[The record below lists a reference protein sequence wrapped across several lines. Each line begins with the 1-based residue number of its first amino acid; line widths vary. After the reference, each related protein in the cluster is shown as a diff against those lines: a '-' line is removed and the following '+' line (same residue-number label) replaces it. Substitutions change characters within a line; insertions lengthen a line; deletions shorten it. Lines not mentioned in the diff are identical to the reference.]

1 MSCPACNLDY
11 KEITEQIKE
20 GNLGVVDNLIE
31 SLKASQGAES
41 GAVII
46 FCPSCR
52 ETLARLQDR
61 VASRLR
67 KQTLG
72 NIHNMLDEAY
82 ERRNPGKQ
90 G

>member
-11 KEITEQIKE
+11 DEMAEQIK
-20 GNLGVVDNLIE
+20 GGDLAVVDNLIDG
-31 SLKASQGAES
+31 LAARQGAEG

-46 FCPSCR
+46 LCPSCR
-52 ETLARLQDR
+52 ETLGRLQAR

-72 NIHNMLDEAY
+72 NIHNLLDEAY
-82 ERRNPGKQ
+82 ERRNPEKHG
-90 G
+90 